1 MDKKIGNIG
10 ILFCVVLSALSLQA
24 HNKSIS
30 VSIQNMQQQEIQ
42 QAEIGIP
49 FILQIAVDN
58 LEAIVE
64 PKGLE
69 IAKECSIQ
77 FYGTTQSMSVINGMR
92 THKVLFTYVV
102 TPDAKGSLELGP
114 VILTDTNGDV
124 ISSEKIIVQVGDI
137 AQPEYKQKQTYLLVA
152 DSDTKS
158 VYVGQKVIVYLRFCY
173 TKSFDN
179 LSIENVAING
189 AHCGYQEQLWQ
200 QSNTKVGEHDYSCKQ
215 IYFEL
220 YPNKFGTL
228 VIPQF
233 KATFMPEQTQQQQVF
248 GGGLFSLLGLA
259 NTRVIQSYPKGIE
272 VLPLPES
279 SQYEN
284 VTAIGQFHKATLTVA
299 QKKGMVGEGIVL
311 KMVVEG
317 DGNLEIVR
325 APELQLP
332 SGLHYYE
339 GNSSLQRV
347 SQQLSVKT
355 FEWIVQADEPG
366 LFEIP
371 VQKFIYFDP
380 AVGKY
385 KHLTSSSSVTIK
397 IDGVALSKENIEKQE
412 KQEEVAPQPVEQV
425 VQNPQ
430 SQDINHLESS
440 SFFPTEKSET
450 GFSGVLNWLI
460 CILVIL
466 IVGIIAGLLLKPYII
481 QFFWVQALQYRWLFW
496 NVCRSRNMQELY
508 QFFEQLGVYYGFG
521 LQDEELRIIFQKLNL
536 SDETFENWRNFI
548 VMLLEFNFA
557 QHKSEE
563 DAQLA
568 FHLAKQWFPI
578 ILLCCKLVYK
588 KSRTRPQK

>member
-24 HNKSIS
+24 HSKSIS

-69 IAKECSIQ
+69 IAKQCTIQ
-77 FYGTTQSMSVINGMR
+77 FYGTTQSMSAINGVR

-102 TPDAKGSLELGP
+102 TPDVKGSLELGP
-114 VILTDTNGDV
+114 VTLTDTNGDV
-124 ISSEKIIVQVGDI
+124 ISSEKIIVPVGDI
-137 AQPEYKQKQTYLLVA
+137 AEPEYLQKQTYLLVA

-200 QSNTKVGEHDYSCKQ
+200 QSNTKVGEHEYSCKQ

-220 YPNKFGTL
+220 YPNKLGTL
-228 VIPQF
+228 VVPQF
-233 KATFMPEQTQQQQVF
+233 KATFMPEQTQQQQAF
-248 GGGLFSLLGLA
+248 GGGLFSLLGLS

-279 SQYEN
+279 ALYEN

-317 DGNLEIVR
+317 DGNLEVVR

-332 SGLHYYE
+332 SGLHCYE

-347 SQQLSVKT
+347 NQQLSVKT
-355 FEWIVQADEPG
+355 FEWIVQADQPG
-366 LFEIP
+366 SFEIP
-371 VQKFIYFDP
+371 VQQFIYFDP
-380 AVGKY
+380 VVSKY
-385 KHLTSSSSVTIK
+385 KHLTSSSVTIK
-397 IDGVALSKENIEKQE
+397 IDGVALSKENIQEQE
-412 KQEEVAPQPVEQV
+412 KQEEVAPQQLEQV
-425 VQNPQ
+425 LQNPQ

-440 SFFPTEKSET
+440 AFFPSEKNET
-450 GFSGVLNWLI
+450 GLSGLLNWLI
-460 CILVIL
+460 LLVAVL
-466 IVGIIAGLLLKPYII
+466 IITVVAGWLFKPYLV

-496 NVCRSRNMQELY
+496 KVCRNRNMQELY
-508 QFFEQLGVYYGFG
+508 QFFELLGAQYGFG
-521 LQDEELRIIFQKLNL
+521 LQDEELRIIFQKLDL
-536 SDETFENWRNFI
+536 SDETFENWKNFI

-578 ILLCCKLVYK
+578 ILSCCNLVYK
-588 KSRTRPQK
+588 KSRTRSQK